1 MASVN
6 VKETLLKNQLRY
18 FIELSYR
25 GTAYHGWQIQPN
37 AITVQEEISN
47 ALSTILRTEIEIVGS
62 GRTDTGVHAAQQFAH
77 FDFEGKIEADLLRRL
92 NGFLPESICIARIFE
107 VAPDAHAR
115 FDATSRTYRYLIS
128 STKQPFRPKLCC
140 ILYKEVNVELMNEA
154 CKILFDYTDFECF
167 SKVHTEV
174 KTFLCDIHFAEW
186 KYEDDLLVFTIS
198 ANRFLRN
205 MVRAIV
211 GTMLLVGQ
219 KKISLDD
226 FREIIE
232 SKNRNK
238 AGSSVPAEGLYLTK
252 VAYPYL

>member
-1 MASVN
+1 M
-6 VKETLLKNQLRY
+6 RY

-25 GTAYHGWQIQPN
+25 GTAYHGWQTQPN
-37 AITVQEEISN
+37 AVTVQEEITK
-47 ALSTILRTEIEIVGS
+47 ALSTILRTKIEIVGS
-62 GRTDTGVHAAQQFAH
+62 GRTDTGVHAAQQYAH
-77 FDFEGKIEADLLRRL
+77 FDFEGIIEEDLMRRL
-92 NGFLPESICIARIFE
+92 NGFLPESIRIIRIFE
-107 VAPDAHAR
+107 VEPEAHAR

-128 STKQPFRPKLCC
+128 QVKQPFHPKLC
-140 ILYKEVNVELMNEA
+140 YTFSKELDVDLMNEA
-154 CKILFDYTDFECF
+154 CQILFDYKDFECF
-167 SKVHTEV
+167 SKVHTDV

-226 FREIIE
+226 FRNIIE
-232 SKNRNK
+232 SKSRK
-238 AGSSVPAEGLYLTK
+238 QAGSSAPAEGLYLTK
-252 VAYPYL
+252 VEYPYL